1 MSYEV
6 EIYSLALTLNEINAI
21 YNLCGARA
29 PEFAFIL
36 FQREQSL
43 IVRNSTIEL
52 SDLRG
57 KPQILNFWA
66 GRMPPSR
73 SEILEFQDFHEEIGG
88 QINLVGLDAGP
99 FTLLGSNQ
107 DARNLLGELGITYAA
122 GFTSDERLLNF

>member
-1 MSYEV
+1 MGV
-6 EIYSLALTLNEINAI
+6 CNRALTLNEISAI
-21 YNLCGARA
+21 YNLYGSRA

-43 IVRNSTIEL
+43 LVRNSTIGL

-73 SEILEFQDFHEEIGG
+73 SEMLELQDFHEEIGG
-88 QINLVGLDAGP
+88 QINLAGLDAGP

-107 DARNLLGELGITYAA
+107 DVRNLLRELGITYEA
-122 GFTSDERLLNF
+122 GCISDKSLLKF